1 MDKVKRVHWENWLEG
16 TTPRDIYTANNYITG
31 TPTDYA
37 NARIPSLK
45 RPNHRDPNAAT
56 TTNLEKAEELS
67 TTFFPPPPI
76 SSSIP
81 STAYPKPLEAFG
93 YFSCKDIR
101 KTIRKLKP
109 FKAPSLDGI
118 QNIILQ
124 MCIDTIRACSDALII
139 RQSSKIPQF
148 SDNGPR
154 M

>member
-1 MDKVKRVHWENWLEG
+1 MHWENWLEG
-16 TTPRDIYTANNYITG
+16 AMPRDIYTANKYITG

-101 KTIRKLKP
+101 KTIHKLKP

-124 MCIDTIRACSDALII
+124 MCINTIIDHLYHMFCVIL
-139 RQSSKIPQF
+139 
-148 SDNGPR
+148 
-154 M
+154 